1 MKQIKLIAEE
11 GIDFLELSGG
21 TYEDPKMMGEEKSAP
36 TDEEKKAGEQP
47 SKRTLERESFF
58 LEFAKKVREQFP
70 SLVLMVTGGFR
81 TRLGM
86 QAALESG
93 GCDLIGIGRPA
104 TIWADLPKKV
114 ILNEE
119 IKDGDAVIRLTP
131 IVLKGVMAFVAQV
144 FNYLGFAVVGTGAK
158 SLFYAEKLSA
168 LGK

>member
-1 MKQIKLIAEE
+1 
-11 GIDFLELSGG
+11 
-21 TYEDPKMMGEEKSAP
+21 MMGEEKSSS
-36 TDEEKKAGEQP
+36 TVQEKKAGEVVP

-93 GCDLIGIGRPA
+93 GCDLIGIARPA
-104 TIWADLPKKV
+104 TVWADLPKKV
-114 ILNEE
+114 ILNGEL
-119 IKDGDAVIRLTP
+119 KDEDAVIKLDP
-131 IVLKGVMAFVAQV
+131 VVLSGVVAFVVRLMNAV
-144 FNYLGFAVVGTGAK
+144 GFAAVGVGAK
-158 SLFYAEKLSA
+158 SVFYAQKLSV